1 MLEMESKLN
10 IWRDIALSCLG
21 FKYNILKTS
30 INKTAKDLNELL
42 NISEEKILNLE
53 KNLNE
58 SNKNITSLI
67 DEHNI

>member
-42 NISEEKILNLE
+42 NISEEKIDC
-53 KNLNE
+53 KY
-58 SNKNITSLI
+58 
-67 DEHNI
+67 